1 MSTTLAALSADISAL
16 AATAAAATVTI
27 GRNGRG
33 SGIVIGTD
41 EVLTSAHNLRDRTTQ
56 VTLPDG
62 TQQLRRWVSEVVL
75 VEPGE
80 RELGYALEHLCGPSK
95 NGPAQASGI
104 LPPQVM
110 ALAEFGF
117 NPDLFQSEADS
128 SGWTP

>member
-1 MSTTLAALSADISAL
+1 VAILG
-16 AATAAAATVTI
+16 VGTI
-27 GRNGRG
+27 EKRPA
-33 SGIVIGTD
+33 V
-41 EVLTSAHNLRDRTTQ
+41 

-62 TQQLRRWVSEVVL
+62 TDTIAPRLKGMLTMSFDH
-75 VEPGE
+75 

-110 ALAEFGF
+110 ALTEFGF